1 MVDAICLGSETDG
14 CGAGFGKIRVYE
26 GGAEDGCGGGG
37 CGDSVAGVADWVV
50 GQEDDGGYVGG
61 GRCGWMTVSC
71 VVLLGLRQR
80 WLGAE

>member
-1 MVDAICLGSETDG
+1 MVDAIRLGSETDG

-26 GGAEDGCGGGG
+26 GRAEDGRGGSRGG
-37 CGDSVAGVADWVV
+37 DNVAGVADGVV
-50 GQEDDGGYVGG
+50 RQEDNGGYIGG